1 MTYQVNAD
9 ELRYSA
15 GTSNK
20 FYRTYVIDRGAGD
33 TIAVIQYGRI
43 GAHGRV
49 EIAGTPGRSLAATKR
64 QQKRAKGY
72 QPHAGRT
79 FEVDSGW
86 FDDAYHRGN
95 ADDIGFALNAAFSAA
110 ADVPTVEPDVTVPE
124 KAPTRKPRTRRSSSP
139 NALLTRGEDLLN
151 EVLASPDPLEQAG
164 AVLQYVADV
173 ETLRTTLGKADN
185 FVSMLTEKVRSAV

>member
-43 GAHGRV
+43 GAHGRI

-64 QQKRAKGY
+64 QQKRARGY
-72 QPHAGRT
+72 QPHTGRT
-79 FEVDSGW
+79 FEVDSEW
-86 FDDAYHRGN
+86 FDDAYQRG
-95 ADDIGFALNAAFSAA
+95 DEGVIGVRLSTAFSTAA
-110 ADVPTVEPDVTVPE
+110 EAPTVEPDVAVPE
-124 KAPTRKPRTRRSSSP
+124 PAPARKPRTRRSSSP
-139 NALLTRGEDLLN
+139 TALLTRGEDLLN